1 MQIRNHLQIWDSFSL
16 RTSSRA
22 IEIDATPMNSNDK
35 GEFWSKQCVWDL
47 MGLEI
52 TLGPKC

>member
-1 MQIRNHLQIWDSFSL
+1 MQIRNHLQIW
-16 RTSSRA
+16 A
-22 IEIDATPMNSNDK
+22 IEINATPMNSNDK